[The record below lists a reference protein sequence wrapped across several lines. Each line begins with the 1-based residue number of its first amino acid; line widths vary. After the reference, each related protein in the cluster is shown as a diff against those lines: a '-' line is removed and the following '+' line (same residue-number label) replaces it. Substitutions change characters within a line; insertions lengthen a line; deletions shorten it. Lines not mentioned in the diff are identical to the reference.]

1 MKRTYVGILCN
12 ERYDMK
18 TMVLAD
24 NAGAAKEKVL
34 AHCRGLGKTFRE
46 EEVQIIPFGTPA

>member
-12 ERYDMK
+12 ERYDLK